1 MSRRTQTT
9 TTGAFRIGGVEGR
22 GWPTVGA
29 AINAA
34 SRRAEQAETEVQMGV
49 YEGDRQLYRV
59 TRHANG
65 VVTITEV
72 RR

>member
-1 MSRRTQTT
+1 MARSA

-29 AINAA
+29 ALNAA
-34 SRRAEQAETEVQMGV
+34 TRRAEEADGEVQMGV

-59 TRHANG
+59 TRRADG
-65 VVTITEV
+65 VVTITPV
-72 RR
+72 GRS